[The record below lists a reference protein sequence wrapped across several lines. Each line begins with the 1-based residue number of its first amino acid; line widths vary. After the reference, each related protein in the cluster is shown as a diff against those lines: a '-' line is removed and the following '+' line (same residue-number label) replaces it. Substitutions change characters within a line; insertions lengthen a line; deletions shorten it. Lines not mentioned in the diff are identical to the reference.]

1 MSRDRIIHVALPSGH
16 VYDIRIGSRGAF
28 RALVDGA

>member
-1 MSRDRIIHVALPSGH
+1 MSRDRIIHVALPSRH
-16 VYDIRIGSRGAF
+16 VYDIRIGSGALF